1 MKVPFENDLRS
12 LHYCSGIPESLISEL
27 IVSGFVKFVNACLCS
42 SRLHYTKLD
51 ILHLVEQHLPREK
64 YKRKGIPSSCV
75 DQLSRS
81 ILPKDIAAN
90 LVPLKATG
98 NGNCLFNSASILLI
112 GDESLHGVL
121 RLLTAA
127 EIFLHNNFYGNHP
140 R

>member
-1 MKVPFENDLRS
+1 MAVPRENEIIRDLDKMREA
-12 LHYCSGIPESLISEL
+12 IITENRE
-27 IVSGFVKFVNACLCS
+27 IVSLFASKY
-42 SRLHYTKLD
+42 R
-51 ILHLVEQHLPREK
+51 QHLPREI

-98 NGNCLFNSASILLI
+98 NGNWLFNSASILLI